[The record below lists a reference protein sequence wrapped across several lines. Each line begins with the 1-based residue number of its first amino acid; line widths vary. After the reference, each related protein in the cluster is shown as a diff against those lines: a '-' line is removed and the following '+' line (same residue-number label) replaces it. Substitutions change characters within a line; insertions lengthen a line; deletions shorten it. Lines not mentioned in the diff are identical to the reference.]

1 MTREPLTTEQRR
13 QSRIKQ
19 TKDLILAERLSGLLN
34 NTKWHEIF
42 EWIEESRTEFEIK
55 LLSETE
61 PLHSDFIRELEDSS
75 VLVDDKGG
83 FVEFLE
89 IESVTIKNDKKSIEY
104 LDNLRVEYTAHADDL
119 TILGYR

>member
-1 MTREPLTTEQRR
+1 MTNEQRR

-19 TKDLILAERLSGLLN
+19 TKDLILTKRLSGLLN

-42 EWIEESRTEFEIK
+42 EWIEGSRIEFEIK

-61 PLHSDFIRELEDSS
+61 PRHIDFIRELEDSS
-75 VLVDDKGG
+75 VLLDDKGD

-89 IESVTIKNDKKSIEY
+89 IESLTIKNDEKSIEY
-104 LDNLRVEYTAHADDL
+104 LDNLRVEYTDHADDL
-119 TILGYR
+119 TILGYRW